1 MKITNK
7 LIISGIVGFIGGYVL
22 QKYVGMLYFAG
33 ILASFIMLFGQTQ
46 QQIKQIDQPKRQEE
60 DPRNKM
66 MVIGLIGY
74 LLAGVLLMF

>member
-7 LIISGIVGFIGGYVL
+7 LVISGIVGFIGGYVL

-46 QQIKQIDQPKRQEE
+46 QQIKQINQPKRQEE